1 MSTTRNQ
8 PPDMKGPAAAV
19 SASLRMSRNA
29 GKESPEKAAAAVIS
43 ALLEHDEATPRGR
56 PRLTREASAFLRGAA
71 WALESVGEGKARPA
85 VAKAK

>member
-8 PPDMKGPAAAV
+8 PPGMEDPATG

-29 GKESPEKAAAAVIS
+29 GRGSPEKAAAAVIA